1 MTETFSI
8 IPGSAR
14 ILWFVV
20 PLFAILVGVMVVLGA
35 SIVAARTA
43 RFEISPAGLRLRGDV
58 YGRMIP
64 AATLDPRGA
73 RAVDLS
79 TEQSLKPAMRTNG
92 TGLPGFRSGWF
103 RLNDG
108 QKALLYVT
116 DQSRVAYVPTRDGY
130 AVMMSVADPDAFVAT
145 LRRVV
150 TAAAPQAK

>member
-1 MTETFSI
+1 MTETFPI

-20 PLFAILVGVMVVLGA
+20 PIFAILLGVIVLLGS

-43 RFEISPAGLRLRGDV
+43 RFEISPAGLRLRGDM

-64 AATLDPRGA
+64 AAALDPLRA
-73 RAVDLS
+73 RAVDL
-79 TEQSLKPAMRTNG
+79 TAEKSLKPAIRTNG
-92 TGLPGFRSGWF
+92 AGLPGFSSGWF

-116 DQSRVAYVPTRDGY
+116 DPSRVAYVPTLDGY
-130 AVMMSVADPDAFVAT
+130 AVMVSVADPDAFVAT

-150 TAAAPQAK
+150 PAVEAPAK